1 MNMERVISAKV
12 EDKMINM
19 QKKVNTQTR
28 ALKSMLKVQEIEFAI
43 EDVVTDGKFRESIIF
58 DGSEANRGDLRKTQ
72 QDALKNAYLQFGIEP
87 HTQALDFPVGREREE
102 LLVLKLP
109 ELHTSFRDED
119 KTSTRNITPVNAADQ
134 ASRDAEKKLIDRSVL
149 EPLRTNI
156 LEPPNMPTERYADRS
171 RSVADQRHFS
181 HMRKRNSEV

>member
-12 EDKMINM
+12 EDKMMGM

-72 QDALKNAYLQFGIEP
+72 QDALKNAYL
-87 HTQALDFPVGREREE
+87 
-102 LLVLKLP
+102 
-109 ELHTSFRDED
+109 
-119 KTSTRNITPVNAADQ
+119 
-134 ASRDAEKKLIDRSVL
+134 
-149 EPLRTNI
+149 
-156 LEPPNMPTERYADRS
+156 
-171 RSVADQRHFS
+171 
-181 HMRKRNSEV
+181 